1 MQGPEID
8 LASNDPLVGYL
19 LSAAGAV
26 DIRGLELDS
35 PGLAAMKAAGVVLTV
50 PLISSGSLIGLIS
63 LGPRL
68 SERDYSSEDRRLLN
82 ALAGYAAPAMR
93 IGQLVRQKEAN
104 PDCGAGEQELK
115 IAQIIQQQFLPK
127 SALDPPSWHVAAF
140 YRLARTV
147 GGDL

>member
-1 MQGPEID
+1 MRAAVGRPGRVPGAGAGGGASRPAATAPVPARGQVIQGPEID

-35 PGLAAMKAAGVVLTV
+35 PALAAMKDAGVVLTV

-68 SERDYSSEDRRLLN
+68 SERDYTSEDRRLLN
-82 ALAGYAAPAMR
+82 ALAGYAAP
-93 IGQLVRQKEAN
+93 GH
-104 PDCGAGEQELK
+104 AGRP
-115 IAQIIQQQFLPK
+115 AG
-127 SALDPPSWHVAAF
+127 PPA
-140 YRLARTV
+140 
-147 GGDL
+147 GG